1 MNTRKTLAG
10 VLIVLLG
17 MGILS
22 FKEDDRNFQISKNL
36 DLFNSIFKE
45 LDMFYVDTLNP
56 EKVIQN
62 GVEGMLALTDP
73 YTEYYPEEEISS
85 LKEMT
90 TGKYGGIGA
99 AIRYYE
105 AKDRIAVVE
114 PTEGMPAAEAGV
126 KAGDIILSVG
136 GKEMTRGTMKPQDF
150 SQKVSDALRGE
161 PGTSFILKV
170 MRPLKNDST
179 ILEFKITRKNIRTNP
194 VPYYGMV
201 RDSIGYL
208 ALSSFTENCAKD
220 FKKAFIEMK
229 EQGAR
234 SFILD
239 LRDNGGGSL
248 AEAVDIVNF
257 FVPKGQE
264 IVVTKGKLKQ
274 AQGSYKTQN
283 EPIDTQIPMAV
294 LVNGASASASE
305 IVSGSLQD
313 LDRAVIIGTRTFG
326 KGLVQTI
333 RPLPYNG
340 TLKVTTSKYYIPSG
354 RCIQAIDYAKKN
366 ADGSVARTPDSLTNV
381 FRTAA
386 GREVRDGGGIRP
398 DIEVKGDR
406 VPNIVFYLMN
416 EDIIFD
422 YATRYCWDHPA
433 LASVDSF
440 QLTDED
446 YKEFKKL
453 VKSRDFKY
461 DRQSEKMLKS
471 LKEVAE
477 FEGYMEGAA
486 EEFKAL
492 EKKLNH
498 NLDRDLDYF
507 AKQIKGYIAQEIVT
521 RYFYQRGAAME
532 RLKEDEDLEKA
543 IEVLHDAGR
552 YKQILSAPT
561 VADKGAETKK

>member
-208 ALSSFTENCAKD
+208 VLSSFTENCAKD